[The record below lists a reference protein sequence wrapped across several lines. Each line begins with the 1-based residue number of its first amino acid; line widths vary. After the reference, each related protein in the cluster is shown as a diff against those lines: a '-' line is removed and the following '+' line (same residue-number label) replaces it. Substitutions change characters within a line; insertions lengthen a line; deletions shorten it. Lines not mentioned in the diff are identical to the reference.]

1 MNRRESEKNKLFNL
15 TFNGGK
21 RMKRYYVYFFKKEQE
36 VCHCFEDDKAQ
47 AEHFASLVNGRIH
60 YGY

>member
-1 MNRRESEKNKLFNL
+1 MILYEIMILYEKWRKF
-15 TFNGGK
+15 
-21 RMKRYYVYFFKKEQE
+21 MQYYVYFIDEYGIGR
-36 VCHCFEDDKAQ
+36 CHCFEDEKEQ